1 MTSLPE
7 VHFGGAEEFR
17 QMAARVNRL
26 DFGRASRRGI
36 EAAVKPLTAAVKAEP
51 AKRLPRRG
59 GLAAQVA
66 KTRIVTQTRTW
77 GPNANVRLVAATNA
91 VRDPASIN
99 RGRLL
104 KPTFGH
110 RPWTVQQ
117 VRPGWF
123 TAPLHEGAPMVRR
136 SIEAAL
142 SAEVRK
148 G

>member
-1 MTSLPE
+1 MLPE
-7 VHFGGAEEFR
+7 IHFGGVPEFR
-17 QMAARVNRL
+17 AMASRMERL

-36 EAAVKPLTAAVKAEP
+36 EAAVEPLKTAVEAEP

-59 GLAAQVA
+59 GLAEQVA
-66 KTRIVTQTRTW
+66 KTRIVTQSRTRGTT
-77 GPNANVRLVAATNA
+77 ASVRLVAARNA
-91 VRDPASIN
+91 VKDPASIN

-110 RPWTVQQ
+110 RPWLVQQ

-123 TAPLHEGAPMVRR
+123 TGPLHDGAPMVRR

-142 SAEVRK
+142 SREVRK

>member
-1 MTSLPE
+1 MLPE
-7 VHFGGAEEFR
+7 IHFGGAEEMR
-17 QMAARVNRL
+17 AQARRVNRL

-36 EAAVKPLTAAVKAEP
+36 EAAVEPLKAAVKGGAG
-51 AKRLPRRG
+51 RLPSRG
-59 GLAAQVA
+59 GLDKRVA
-66 KTRIVTQTRTW
+66 GTRILTHSRTRGNT
-77 GPNANVRLVAATNA
+77 PSVRLVAGTNA
-91 VRDPASIN
+91 VKDPASIN

-123 TAPLHEGAPMVRR
+123 TEPLFKGAPLVRR
-136 SIEAAL
+136 SIEAAI
-142 SAEVRK
+142 SGEVRK